1 MKPQQLIELLNT
13 SMTMRSLHEQ
23 GQHKKI
29 QVLATVGI
37 EWISMQC

>member
-13 SMTMRSLHEQ
+13 SMIVRSLHEQ
-23 GQHKKI
+23 DQHRKI

-37 EWISMQC
+37 EWISIHC